1 MAAYTECH
9 NVIPLEYGEQLRAT
23 PRTAPKAGGISAVH
37 ARTHEDFPGSI
48 GHSAAFLE
56 VLDMV
61 RCVAPTGSTVL
72 IEGET
77 GTGKESIAH
86 AVHRLSPRRHN
97 AYVTVN
103 CAAIPAGLLESELFG
118 HERGAFTGAA
128 TRRIGR
134 FEAADGGTLFLDEV
148 GDMPLELQAKL
159 LRVLQE
165 REFERVGSTLTV
177 RADVRVVAATN
188 QHLAAL
194 VAANQFRSDLYYR
207 LNVFPIALPPLR
219 RRPQDIPLL
228 VRHFVAEFA
237 ARMGRPAP
245 RVADETMENLVRY
258 AWPGNI
264 RELRNV
270 MERAVILT
278 RGATLQVAPMAVA
291 DFREPVTLE
300 DAERDHIRKALV
312 EANWVVGGARG
323 AAARLGLKR
332 TTLISKIGKLGVRR
346 AGDGR

>member
-258 AWPGNI
+258 A
-264 RELRNV
+264 
-270 MERAVILT
+270 
-278 RGATLQVAPMAVA
+278 
-291 DFREPVTLE
+291 
-300 DAERDHIRKALV
+300 
-312 EANWVVGGARG
+312 
-323 AAARLGLKR
+323 
-332 TTLISKIGKLGVRR
+332 
-346 AGDGR
+346 